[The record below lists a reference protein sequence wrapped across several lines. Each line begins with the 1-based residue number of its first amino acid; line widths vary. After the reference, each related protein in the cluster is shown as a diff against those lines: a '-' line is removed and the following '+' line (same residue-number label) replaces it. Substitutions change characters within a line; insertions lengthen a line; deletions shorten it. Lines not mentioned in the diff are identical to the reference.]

1 MARFQARNLCISRRR
16 QEAADV
22 SQIYLIVSTW
32 TECDDRWDKRGSGSG
47 PTKPTADIVA
57 HDAEVNSVAFSPW
70 DENIL
75 LTGSS
80 DKVRLDELLRGPRLE
95 FFGVQSINLWDLRKT
110 SQKLHSFIHHE
121 DEVLQLAFSP
131 HSATVFA
138 SGSSDRR
145 INLWNMASIGLEQT
159 PDDAEDGP
167 PELMFMHG
175 GHTDI
180 ITDLSWNMNA
190 KWTLASSAEDN
201 VMQVWNPSRNITA
214 AENVVI
220 P

>member
-1 MARFQARNLCISRRR
+1 
-16 QEAADV
+16 
-22 SQIYLIVSTW
+22 
-32 TECDDRWDKRGSGSG
+32 
-47 PTKPTADIVA
+47 
-57 HDAEVNSVAFSPW
+57 
-70 DENIL
+70 
-75 LTGSS
+75 
-80 DKVRLDELLRGPRLE
+80 
-95 FFGVQSINLWDLRKT
+95 
-110 SQKLHSFIHHE
+110 
-121 DEVLQLAFSP
+121 
-131 HSATVFA
+131 
-138 SGSSDRR
+138 
-145 INLWNMASIGLEQT
+145 MASIGLEQT